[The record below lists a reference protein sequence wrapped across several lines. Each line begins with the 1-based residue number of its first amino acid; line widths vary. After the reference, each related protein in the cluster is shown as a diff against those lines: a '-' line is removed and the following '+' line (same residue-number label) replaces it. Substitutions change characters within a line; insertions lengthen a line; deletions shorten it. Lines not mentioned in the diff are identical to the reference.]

1 MRRLKL
7 RRSEYMRLLEIIGVR
22 RMNSI
27 DSLVGS
33 KIRARRTSL
42 GISQVE
48 LGRAIGVR
56 FQQVQK
62 YESGVNR
69 VSASRLWMIAKA
81 LDLDISHF
89 FEDRPLLPPSLCKPF
104 RCPEKF
110 GDTRDEQATLEL
122 IEFFTDLSAEQK
134 HAVLTIIKNM
144 SVRSH
149 SLPSKVDIEG

>member
-1 MRRLKL
+1 
-7 RRSEYMRLLEIIGVR
+7 
-22 RMNSI
+22 MNTI

-33 KIRARRTSL
+33 KIRARRTAL
-42 GISQVE
+42 GISQVD

-81 LDLDISHF
+81 LDLHISHF
-89 FEDRPLLPPSLCKPF
+89 FEEHPLPPDWLIKPF
-104 RCPEKF
+104 HRPDNSERN
-110 GDTRDEQATLEL
+110 RDEQATQEL
-122 IEFFTDLSAEQK
+122 IEFFTDLPAEQK

-149 SLPSKVDIEG
+149 PSKVDIEG

>member
-1 MRRLKL
+1 
-7 RRSEYMRLLEIIGVR
+7 
-22 RMNSI
+22 MNSI

-69 VSASRLWMIAKA
+69 VSASRLWMIAEA
-81 LDLDISHF
+81 LDLHISHF
-89 FEDRPLLPPSLCKPF
+89 FEDQTLDSVPHCKQFDPPRRINEP
-104 RCPEKF
+104 
-110 GDTRDEQATLEL
+110 RDEQATQEL
-122 IEFFTDLSAEQK
+122 IDLFTDLSAEQK

-144 SVRSH
+144 SAPSH
-149 SLPSKVDIEG
+149 PSLSKIDVQG

>member
-1 MRRLKL
+1 
-7 RRSEYMRLLEIIGVR
+7 
-22 RMNSI
+22 MNSI

-33 KIRARRTSL
+33 KIRARRKSL

-62 YESGVNR
+62 YESGANR
-69 VSASRLWMIAKA
+69 VSASRLWLIAET
-81 LDLDISHF
+81 LDLHINHF
-89 FEDRPLLPPSLCKPF
+89 FEETPLLPSPLSKPF
-104 RCPEKF
+104 HRPDNF
-110 GDTRDEQATLEL
+110 GKTRDEQDTLEL

-144 SVRSH
+144 SARSH
-149 SLPSKVDIEG
+149 PSTVDIEG